1 MVNTQ
6 QFISVVP
13 CFFLFSW
20 PSMGPSQAL
29 VTLGVSLLLDGS
41 SMSCSPLE
49 HPSFISSASFLPR
62 DHLQS
67 CPQQYPLPH
76 SSSFFSK
83 PASLLTSSGLI
94 FWVSSCVSSHISYS
108 CVSCP
113 QQLPPF
119 LKHTWAEAPRAPLAG
134 WTFEAQWAVAILFR
148 VIWNQLWL
156 AQGSS
161 WPPSTQ
167 TFCSL
172 CYQTQPFIP
181 NTETWKL
188 KWCIFWMLHLLCFHN
203 SIDTCMNVDFVYN
216 LYKNWAQIHFI
227 ISLLCCSYLVYTNI
241 QQEVFNNFSHS
252 FSFYRPM
259 QGTLHQY
266 LSAFKNVKWKQ
277 DSNFWV
283 TPKCEYLTK
292 YSFFETCY

>member
-1 MVNTQ
+1 MGGNELIKHLAKLLFCPVFRLSLNPALLFPLSHFNSPWFHHTFHSDPSYPSEMQ
-6 QFISVVP
+6 WSTHSSL
-13 CFFLFSW
+13 FLSFLAS
-20 PSMGPSQAL
+20 SSSLDQVL
-29 VTLGVSLLLDGS
+29 HRTLGVSLPLDGS

-49 HPSFISSASFLPR
+49 HPSFIRSASFLPR

-67 CPQQYPLPH
+67 CPQQNTLPH

-83 PASLLTSSGLI
+83 PASLLTSSWLI

-113 QQLPPF
+113 QQLPSF

-134 WTFEAQWAVAILFR
+134 WTFEAQWTVAIR
-148 VIWNQLWL
+148 VIWKQLWL

-203 SIDTCMNVDFVYN
+203 PIDTCMNADFVYN

-241 QQEVFNNFSHS
+241 
-252 FSFYRPM
+252 
-259 QGTLHQY
+259 
-266 LSAFKNVKWKQ
+266 
-277 DSNFWV
+277 
-283 TPKCEYLTK
+283 
-292 YSFFETCY
+292 